1 MSTRAHI
8 ELIDRHDRTDRRC
21 DSLVVRLYH
30 HFDGCPKWMGPE
42 LERKLEKARWV
53 LEKLNSPSW
62 WDSERVGALMVALS
76 ANESVYSP
84 MPTFQPTCTWHTDI
98 DYLWRVY
105 LGPDPWEYSIEC
117 LRIEQGATPEEAKM
131 TVVDWKKEAGL

>member
-8 ELIDRHDRTDRRC
+8 EIIDRHDRTDKRC

-30 HFDGCPKWMGPE
+30 HFDGYPQWMGPE
-42 LERKLEKARWV
+42 LERLITEAKRILKN
-53 LEKLNSPSW
+53 LYW

-76 ANESVYSP
+76 ANEAGYGSV
-84 MPTFQPTCTWHTDI
+84 PTFQPTCAWHADI

-117 LRIEQGATPEEAKM
+117 YRVEGGDTPEEAKM